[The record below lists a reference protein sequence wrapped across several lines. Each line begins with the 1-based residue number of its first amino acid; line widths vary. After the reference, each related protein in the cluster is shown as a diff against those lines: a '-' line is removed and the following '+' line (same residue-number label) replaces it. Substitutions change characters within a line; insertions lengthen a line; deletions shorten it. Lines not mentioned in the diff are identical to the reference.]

1 MPMTKSKETMNF
13 DLNEEQ
19 LMLQQTIR
27 DFVEKEVKPKAKEW
41 DEKEEVPLN
50 IVKKLGELG
59 IMGMSVDPKYGGS
72 GLDPVSI
79 ALVIE
84 ELAKGDGS
92 LALTVAAHSG
102 LACGHIS
109 TFGNEDQ
116 KKKYLPDIASGK
128 KLGGW
133 ALTEPGSGSDA
144 SAMKTKAVKDGN
156 EWILNGTKMF
166 ITNATVGETFTLLAS
181 TAPEKKQK
189 GITAFII
196 EKGDKGFKAGK
207 KLEKMGMRSSDTGEL
222 ILEDVR
228 IPDSRRVG
236 EINQGFINTL
246 MMLDKGRISIGA
258 LSLGLAQ
265 GAFEESLKYT
275 NQRETFGKLLKEH
288 EVIQFMLAD
297 MKVEIDAAKLLIFRA
312 AALAFQG
319 KPFITE
325 ASVAKLFASEMA
337 MRVCSKAIQIHG
349 GYGYTREF
357 PVERMLRD
365 AKLCEIGEGTSEVQ
379 RLVISRELLKNH
391 N

>member
-27 DFVEKEVKPKAKEW
+27 DFVEKEIKPKAKEW

-50 IVKKLGELG
+50 VVKKLGELG

-72 GLDPVSI
+72 GLDPISI

-109 TFGNEDQ
+109 AFGNEEQ
-116 KKKYLPDIASGK
+116 KKRYLPDIASGK

-156 EWILNGTKMF
+156 DWILNGTKMF

-189 GITAFII
+189 GITAFIL

-222 ILEDVR
+222 VLEDVR
-228 IPDSRRVG
+228 IPDSRRIG

-265 GAFEESLKYT
+265 GAFEESLKYV
-275 NQRETFGKLLKEH
+275 NQRETFGKLLKDH

-297 MKVEIDAAKLLIFRA
+297 MKVEIDASRLLIYRA
-312 AALAFQG
+312 ASMASQG

-379 RLVISRELLKNH
+379 RLVISREILKNH
-391 N
+391 S